1 MDEGHENDP
10 LHGVTLEAMLLS
22 LVEKYGWE
30 GLAERIPVK
39 CFSSDPSVKSSLTF
53 LRRTPWARAK
63 VEKLYLGK
71 LKARRPARKPFTPR
85 SPAAGAAAPA
95 RPAAASPMKAG
106 NAAGASASRNKAIAP
121 KADAP
126 APEQQTKEGGR
137 RYPGMWVDEQK

>member
-39 CFSSDPSVKSSLTF
+39 CFSSDPSLKSSLTF
-53 LRRTPWARAK
+53 LRRTPWARTK

-71 LKARRPARKPFTPR
+71 LKARRPSRKPMPARGASPR
-85 SPAAGAAAPA
+85 AAAPLA
-95 RPAAASPMKAG
+95 EEPRGAG
-106 NAAGASASRNKAIAP
+106 PRDKGGAP
-121 KADAP
+121 KPDAP
-126 APEQQTKEGGR
+126 APKPKAKEGGR
-137 RYPGMWVDEQK
+137 RYPGIWVDEQK

>member
-39 CFSSDPSVKSSLTF
+39 CFSLDPSVKSSLTF

-71 LKARRPARKPFTPR
+71 LKARRPAKRPGAPR
-85 SPAAGAAAPA
+85 GPAAKTGPSPTEKTGSGPTAKAAPRGSGGAA
-95 RPAAASPMKAG
+95 RPDAAK
-106 NAAGASASRNKAIAP
+106 P
-121 KADAP
+121 KP
-126 APEQQTKEGGR
+126 KTSEGSR
-137 RYPGMWVDEQK
+137 RYPGIWVDEE